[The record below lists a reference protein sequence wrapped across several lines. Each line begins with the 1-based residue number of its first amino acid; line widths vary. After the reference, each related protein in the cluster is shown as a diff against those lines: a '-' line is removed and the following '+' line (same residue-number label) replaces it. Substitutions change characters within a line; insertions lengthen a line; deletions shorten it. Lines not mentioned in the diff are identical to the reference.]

1 VRRGATIGANA
12 TIVCGTTIGRYAF
25 VAAGA
30 VVPRG
35 DYPDYALLAG
45 VPARRIGWM
54 SRHGRRL
61 TERDPAGLLR
71 CPDSGFRYREDGDA
85 LRCVDHA
92 EDEPLPE

>member
-1 VRRGATIGANA
+1 
-12 TIVCGTTIGRYAF
+12 
-25 VAAGA
+25 
-30 VVPRG
+30 
-35 DYPDYALLAG
+35 
-45 VPARRIGWM
+45 M